1 MLGCLPFWFRSVSAF
16 DLSFVTTFISGS
28 NILAIPS
35 NPSSHPPWRWQ
46 SRHYLAVLPSE
57 ESSRAT
63 LSWELHTTKLLWS
76 HVPIGYQWQSTEFC
90 PNSIGQNGHPR
101 DFVSHASL
109 KFRVLALGN
118 AMTVFQ
124 IPKPARRRR
133 RSDSKRPT
141 ILTCALSTI
150 SQDRCHESTCIAR
163 PNAPLG
169 SSRPL
174 RSRDKVDRRWPS
186 PL

>member
-46 SRHYLAVLPSE
+46 SRRYLAVLPSE

-76 HVPIGYQWQSTEFC
+76 HVPIGYQWQNTEFC

-109 KFRVLALGN
+109 KIRFCGLRN
-118 AMTVFQ
+118 AMTVSDTFVALCRIRVGRDFRYLLQGNDLSFDYQ
-124 IPKPARRRR
+124 IGNQEKIVMAFP
-133 RSDSKRPT
+133 
-141 ILTCALSTI
+141 
-150 SQDRCHESTCIAR
+150 
-163 PNAPLG
+163 PLNI
-169 SSRPL
+169 
-174 RSRDKVDRRWPS
+174 
-186 PL
+186 

>member
-76 HVPIGYQWQSTEFC
+76 HVPIGYQWQNTEFC
-90 PNSIGQNGHPR
+90 PNFIGQNGHPR
-101 DFVSHASL
+101 NFVSHASL
-109 KFRVLALGN
+109 KFQVSRIGKRDTVLIVKQPTHNLGR
-118 AMTVFQ
+118 M
-124 IPKPARRRR
+124 PADFSTLR
-133 RSDSKRPT
+133 KQCGQA
-141 ILTCALSTI
+141 CA
-150 SQDRCHESTCIAR
+150 
-163 PNAPLG
+163 
-169 SSRPL
+169 
-174 RSRDKVDRRWPS
+174 WP
-186 PL
+186 PR

>member
-1 MLGCLPFWFRSVSAF
+1 MPGRVRLHFFAGSATSAIRDDAAPMLGCLPFWFRSVSAF

-35 NPSSHPPWRWQ
+35 NPSSYPPWRWQ

-76 HVPIGYQWQSTEFC
+76 HVPIGYQWQNTEFC

-109 KFRVLALGN
+109 KFWVSILGN
-118 AMTVFQ
+118 TITVL
-124 IPKPARRRR
+124 ISSYLINPV
-133 RSDSKRPT
+133 
-141 ILTCALSTI
+141 STV
-150 SQDRCHESTCIAR
+150 
-163 PNAPLG
+163 PNHSL
-169 SSRPL
+169 
-174 RSRDKVDRRWPS
+174 
-186 PL
+186 